1 MGKRENLKSRI
12 LVRIV
17 TPKVMPLKPI
27 IRDEKDLVEDESG
40 PFPAKI
46 LLSSRD
52 TRIASVKVGVLEKG
66 KTIEVHSHEGSDQI
80 EYYMDGKAVMYIE
93 GLGERIIHKGSFTYI
108 PKGVKHGIKEVIEPL
123 KIITIFIPPLF

>member
-1 MGKRENLKSRI
+1 M
-12 LVRIV
+12 
-17 TPKVMPLKPI
+17 KPI
-27 IRDEKDLVEDESG
+27 IRDEKDLAVDESG

-46 LLSSRD
+46 LLSRLD

-80 EYYMDGKAVMYIE
+80 EYYMDGEAVIYIE
-93 GLGERIIHKGSFTYI
+93 GIGERIIHKGSFTYI
-108 PKGVKHGIKEVIEPL
+108 PRGVKHGIKEVIEPL